1 MDTSEFIE
9 RSNNIH
15 NFTYDYSLVYYE
27 NTIKKVQILCKKHG
41 AFYQS
46 PRDHLQGKGCN
57 VCRKSKGE
65 MQIENILIDKNVK
78 YIPQYS
84 FIDLV
89 SINPLKFDFAVI
101 DENNKIKFL
110 IEFNG
115 EQHYKYKKPFYRS
128 NQEFLDSQNRDML
141 KIDYCYKNNILLYII
156 KYDED
161 INKKMNEIL

>member
-1 MDTSEFIE
+1 
-9 RSNNIH
+9 
-15 NFTYDYSLVYYE
+15 
-27 NTIKKVQILCKKHG
+27 
-41 AFYQS
+41 
-46 PRDHLQGKGCN
+46 
-57 VCRKSKGE
+57 